1 MPEIIRDG
9 IGGFFLRRWDPV
21 ELSEKLITLLQDH
34 ELRQRMGEEFRRIV
48 TSRFEW
54 RRAVRFYAESYLRF
68 SRDP

>member
-1 MPEIIRDG
+1 M
-9 IGGFFLRRWDPV
+9 RRGNPG

-34 ELRQRMGEEFRRIV
+34 ELRQKMGEEFRRIV

-54 RRAVRFYAESYLRF
+54 GRAVRFYAESYLRF